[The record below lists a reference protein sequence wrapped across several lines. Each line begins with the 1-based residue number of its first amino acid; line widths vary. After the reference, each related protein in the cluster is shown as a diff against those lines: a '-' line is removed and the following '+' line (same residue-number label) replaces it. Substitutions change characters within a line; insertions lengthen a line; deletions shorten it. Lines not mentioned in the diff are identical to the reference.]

1 LAARK
6 YSEGNYVCSICY
18 LSEADVMSD
27 HENRDTFLAF
37 VTGGAFSTAVAIGI
51 CAFAIWL
58 DRAMGV
64 ML

>member
-1 LAARK
+1 
-6 YSEGNYVCSICY
+6 
-18 LSEADVMSD
+18 MSD

-37 VTGGAFSTAVAIGI
+37 SIVGAAATIAALGI

-64 ML
+64 LL